1 MLSHPYLLSEQ
12 FMIGV
17 SYELYSSYSF
27 QGSLNGKLELKMI
40 VLLYRK
46 DLVQVPKQNECYIYP
61 SSIHPSTC
69 RRHGQTD
76 HQTDTLGEI

>member
-46 DLVQVPKQNECYIYP
+46 DLVQVPKQNEC
-61 SSIHPSTC
+61 
-69 RRHGQTD
+69 
-76 HQTDTLGEI
+76 